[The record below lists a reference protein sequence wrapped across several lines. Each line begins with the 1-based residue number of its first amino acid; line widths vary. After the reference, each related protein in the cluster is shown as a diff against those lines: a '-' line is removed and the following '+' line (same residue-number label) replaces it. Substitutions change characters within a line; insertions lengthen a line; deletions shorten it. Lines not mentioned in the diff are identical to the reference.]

1 MKNRNEKLH
10 GKTKQEEYEKKKE
23 QQIKI
28 IGKSYKRIK
37 DYDIMNLLLQKKTER
52 TRIHSKRNLDRMSHN
67 GIIQNNQ
74 RETKK

>member
-10 GKTKQEEYEKKKE
+10 GKIKQEEYEKKKE

-37 DYDIMNLLLQKKTER
+37 DYDIMNLLLQKNSRKNKD
-52 TRIHSKRNLDRMSHN
+52 SQQMKP
-67 GIIQNNQ
+67 G
-74 RETKK
+74 